1 MQEEL
6 TDELDFTHYATEFL
20 YDVVDD
26 AQFQDRDCYLI
37 YDGLRKRLKAIS
49 FGDYLKRYIYQR
61 AGLCGVYSEI
71 PLNEY
76 KQIIKD
82 AFSDNVTPPAFEPTT
97 TKLSA
102 LSQNWLTQ
110 QTVNRKVVFLLGFG
124 LRMSVEDVNDFLT
137 KVLCEQEINSKNP
150 FEVICWYCYKNH
162 YSYPKYEKLWQ
173 IYQETLPN
181 SLNMQL
187 IYEDYTINVR
197 NRMHT
202 IHDDAALISYLSK
215 LKNKDNVSYFSITA
229 QRYFNDLY
237 DEARDLVANQYNQQ
251 NNMNESNKCYVER
264 EDISPADMERI
275 ICSAVPVDR
284 HGNLTPRRNS
294 KLYRLFTGKRFSRQ
308 RIHDILTNKTEI
320 DRFDLM
326 TLKFFIYA
334 QKVEEYS
341 NPKSRYIQFVD
352 DTNQLLE
359 NCGMGKLYVANPYEC
374 FILMCILA
382 YDPMGTYADVWE
394 LSYSKNTS

>member
-150 FEVICWYCYKNH
+150 FEVIC
-162 YSYPKYEKLWQ
+162 
-173 IYQETLPN
+173 
-181 SLNMQL
+181 
-187 IYEDYTINVR
+187 
-197 NRMHT
+197 
-202 IHDDAALISYLSK
+202 
-215 LKNKDNVSYFSITA
+215 
-229 QRYFNDLY
+229 
-237 DEARDLVANQYNQQ
+237 
-251 NNMNESNKCYVER
+251 
-264 EDISPADMERI
+264 
-275 ICSAVPVDR
+275 
-284 HGNLTPRRNS
+284 
-294 KLYRLFTGKRFSRQ
+294 
-308 RIHDILTNKTEI
+308 
-320 DRFDLM
+320 
-326 TLKFFIYA
+326 
-334 QKVEEYS
+334 
-341 NPKSRYIQFVD
+341 
-352 DTNQLLE
+352 
-359 NCGMGKLYVANPYEC
+359 
-374 FILMCILA
+374 
-382 YDPMGTYADVWE
+382 
-394 LSYSKNTS
+394 